1 MNRFQKL
8 AWFNLIVI
16 LIALILSAIAVSV
29 FYFVVDLPIPR
40 ALGGFGFMGITGLM
54 GLSPVFLFKKERGKV
69 SFDERD
75 ELINLRAVLAAYSV
89 FWLVFT
95 AACMIPWS
103 IIGPSGSISV
113 NVLPIMLF
121 GIGITLALVHSLVIL
136 IQYGWGIKEK
146 NHE

>member
-1 MNRFQKL
+1 MNRAQKI
-8 AWFNLIVI
+8 ARFNLIVI
-16 LIALILSAIAVSV
+16 LIALSLSAIAVSV
-29 FYFVVDLPIPR
+29 FYFVVDLPIRR
-40 ALGGFGFMGITGLM
+40 AFGGFGFMGITGLM
-54 GLSPVFLFKKERGKV
+54 GLSPLLYKKERDKV

-75 ELINLRAVLAAYSV
+75 ELINYRAVLAAYSV

-121 GIGITLALVHSLVIL
+121 GIGITLALVYSLVIL
-136 IQYGWGIKEK
+136 VQYGWTGKGEK
-146 NHE
+146 S

>member
-1 MNRFQKL
+1 MSRAQKT
-8 AWFNLIVI
+8 ARFNLIVI
-16 LIALILSAIAVSV
+16 LIALSLSAIAVGV
-29 FYFVVDLPIPR
+29 FYFVVDLPIRR
-40 ALGGFGFMGITGLM
+40 AFGGFGFMGITGLM
-54 GLSPVFLFKKERGKV
+54 GLSPLLYKKGRGKV

-75 ELINLRAVLAAYSV
+75 ELINYRAVLAAYSV

-121 GIGITLALVHSLVIL
+121 GIGITLMLVHSLVIL
-136 IQYGWGIKEK
+136 VQYGRGGKDGEK
-146 NHE
+146 

>member
-8 AWFNLIVI
+8 SWFNLIVI
-16 LIALILSAIAVSV
+16 LIALTLSAIAVSV
-29 FYFVVDLPIPR
+29 LYFVVDLPIRR

-54 GLSPVFLFKKERGKV
+54 GLSPVLYKKERGKV

-75 ELINLRAVLAAYSV
+75 ELINYRAVLAAYSV

-136 IQYGWGIKEK
+136 IQYGLGIKEK

>member
-8 AWFNLIVI
+8 ARFNLIVI
-16 LIALILSAIAVSV
+16 LIALTLSAIAVSV
-29 FYFVVDLPIPR
+29 FYFVVDLPIRR
-40 ALGGFGFMGITGLM
+40 AFGGFGFMGITGLM
-54 GLSPVFLFKKERGKV
+54 GLSPLLYKKERDKV
-69 SFDERD
+69 SLDERD
-75 ELINLRAVLAAYSV
+75 QLINYRAVLAAYSV

-95 AACMIPWS
+95 AACMIPWW

-136 IQYGWGIKEK
+136 IQYGRGIKEK

>member
-54 GLSPVFLFKKERGKV
+54 GLSPVLYKKERGKV

-75 ELINLRAVLAAYSV
+75 ELINYRAVLAAYSV

-136 IQYGWGIKEK
+136 IQYGRGIKEK

>member
-8 AWFNLIVI
+8 ARFNLIVI
-16 LIALILSAIAVSV
+16 LIALTLSVIAVSV
-29 FYFVVDLPIPR
+29 FYFVVDLPIRR
-40 ALGGFGFMGITGLM
+40 AFGGFGFMGITGLM
-54 GLSPVFLFKKERGKV
+54 GLSPILYKKERGKV

-75 ELINLRAVLAAYSV
+75 QLINLRAVLAAYSV

-121 GIGITLALVHSLVIL
+121 GIGITLMLVHSLVIL
-136 IQYGWGIKEK
+136 IQYGRGIKEK